1 MTSLFGMGMETIAV
15 MIVAIWLLFYDG
27 LATLGA

>member
-1 MTSLFGMGMETIAV
+1 MTSLFGMGMETIVV
-15 MIVAIWLLFYDG
+15 MIVAIWLVFYDG